1 MKNRI
6 LLADDDFAVRELLA
20 RALKSEE
27 FEVIQARNGHEAIF
41 QMLASQPD
49 LVLLDLNMP
58 EKDGWQSYDVIERM
72 NPMLPVIIIT
82 AMPEQH
88 AHAVRLGIDALMEK
102 PLDIPLLVSTI
113 RRLLGEPQTMRL
125 RRLTRGDFQT
135 EHLQH

>member
-20 RALKSEE
+20 RALKSEV

-41 QMLASQPD
+41 QMTASQPD

-58 EKDGWQSYDVIERM
+58 DKDGWQSYEVIERM
-72 NPMLPVIIIT
+72 SPMLPVIIIT

-88 AHAVRLGIDALMEK
+88 ARAVRLGIDALMEK

-113 RRLLGEPQTMRL
+113 RRLLDEPHNNRL
-125 RRLTRGDFQT
+125 CRLTRGDFQT